1 MNVLVHVDNAI
12 RILEADLPPGV
23 VQAIEADLTLTNPR
37 WEQVQMYGR
46 GRRPNFQ
53 SEFLRYYRRK
63 NGVLI
68 LPRGYIS
75 VLRLR
80 LRDVPHTV
88 VDRTRSL
95 PEVDF
100 SFSSSL
106 QPYQA
111 RAVKD
116 IVSRRFGVLEAPPG
130 AGKTVMALAAIAS
143 RRQRA
148 LVIVHTKELLYQWV
162 RRSCEHLGMDET
174 EVGMIG
180 DGHKRW
186 GERLTIALINTL
198 YRVIDEGR
206 TRVGHLVVDEC
217 HHVPARTFTEAV
229 GVFDCTYMLGLS
241 ATPYRRDKL
250 TSLIHFY
257 MGDCVHRILPT
268 ELQALRKIMR
278 ARLVVRHT
286 GCAYHFDAD
295 KYQCMISSLVAD
307 ERRNG
312 LIVSDV
318 QDCVRTG
325 SGIALVI
332 SDRVSHCETLFRAVR
347 RRGIEARLLTGAVPV
362 RERARIIK
370 DLNGGRARVL
380 IATAQLIGEGFDLK
394 ELSSIFLAT
403 PVKFTGRVKQYI
415 GRILRVSED
424 KREAVVYD
432 YLDHNGM
439 LRNSFHSRMTA
450 YHDLGVTLS
459 VP

>member
-1 MNVLVHVDNAI
+1 
-12 RILEADLPPGV
+12 
-23 VQAIEADLTLTNPR
+23 
-37 WEQVQMYGR
+37 
-46 GRRPNFQ
+46 
-53 SEFLRYYRRK
+53 
-63 NGVLI
+63 
-68 LPRGYIS
+68 
-75 VLRLR
+75 
-80 LRDVPHTV
+80 
-88 VDRTRSL
+88 
-95 PEVDF
+95 
-100 SFSSSL
+100 
-106 QPYQA
+106 
-111 RAVKD
+111 
-116 IVSRRFGVLEAPPG
+116 
-130 AGKTVMALAAIAS
+130 
-143 RRQRA
+143 
-148 LVIVHTKELLYQWV
+148 
-162 RRSCEHLGMDET
+162 
-174 EVGMIG
+174 
-180 DGHKRW
+180 
-186 GERLTIALINTL
+186 
-198 YRVIDEGR
+198 
-206 TRVGHLVVDEC
+206 
-217 HHVPARTFTEAV
+217 
-229 GVFDCTYMLGLS
+229 
-241 ATPYRRDKL
+241 
-250 TSLIHFY
+250 
-257 MGDCVHRILPT
+257 PT